1 MATKQYYK
9 IAGRWNGRCYSM
21 STILTVDSLLD
32 QVYTNIGQVEKSIP
46 AKDCRILISLSK
58 QIAQGNFLTE
68 NQSKLLVK
76 IFKENIRAVKK
87 VNANTDEILNATLWS
102 RTFRVIPRIRKIFID
117 PTKSEKISMKFTYDK
132 RLKLKLSGLGKK
144 LYGSVECAGHTDY
157 QVALTEQNIL
167 VLVDE
172 FEKDDF
178 EVDQKIM
185 DFYQEICNSVDLNK
199 NTFNVLLTD
208 DTDFQN
214 IVAVRAGKIATD
226 NLVSLY
232 DNRHAYQYQISDKIS
247 EKSLKNSIAQRATP
261 KVYIDS
267 KAVELTNV
275 MTALQELGRF
285 PALIVFDGHDANLD
299 KKILEN
305 LQISL
310 EKCGLADQVGIY
322 FRFDKTA
329 DTNGFN
335 STISE
340 LGYNKNLTDSTQVV
354 GIANNKIPKFMI
366 KMGWKPRTVISFTN
380 TFKNNK
386 SAIYFSDVDLVIYYN
401 DKLPLGGSIDAIV

>member
-1 MATKQYYK
+1 
-9 IAGRWNGRCYSM
+9 M
-21 STILTVDSLLD
+21 STILTVDSLLG
-32 QVYTNIGQVEKSIP
+32 QVYTNIDQVEKSIP

-87 VNANTDEILNATLWS
+87 INNNTDEILNATMWS

-117 PTKSEKISMKFTYDK
+117 PNKPEKISMKFTYDK
-132 RLKLKLSGLGKK
+132 RLKSKLTGLGKK
-144 LYGSVECAGHTDY
+144 IYGSVEWSGHSDY
-157 QVALTEQNIL
+157 QVTLTEQNIL
-167 VLVDE
+167 VLLEE

-178 EVDQKIM
+178 DVDQKIM
-185 DFYQEICNSVDLNK
+185 DFYQEIRNSVKLNK
-199 NTFNVLLTD
+199 TPFDIFLT
-208 DTDFQN
+208 TDSEFQN
-214 IVAVRAGKIATD
+214 IVSAHAGKIATD

-232 DNRHAYQYQISDKIS
+232 DNRHAHQYQISEKIS
-247 EKSLKNSIAQRATP
+247 EKSLKNSIAQRDTP
-261 KVYIDS
+261 KVYINS
-267 KAVELTNV
+267 KAVELSDV
-275 MTALQELGRF
+275 MTALQELNRF

-305 LQISL
+305 LQNPL
-310 EKCGLADQVGIY
+310 KKCGLADQVGIY

-329 DTNGFN
+329 DTSGFN
-335 STISE
+335 STISD